1 MGKYYNITANTPAT
15 LVTIDTTITGQ
26 QYGGAISSISICNNS
41 VQVAIIDL
49 KLKAHDASI
58 DTDEVYMLNNVNIP
72 PGVTL
77 LLDHDISFNV
87 DRHKLKLTNT
97 GSSPDVTV
105 IIK

>member
-1 MGKYYNITANTPAT
+1 MGKYHNITATSAILINKD
-15 LVTIDTTITGQ
+15 VTITTGQ

-41 VQVAIIDL
+41 AQVAIIDL
-49 KLKAHDASI
+49 KLGAHNTSI

-72 PGVTL
+72 SGATL

-87 DRHKLKLTNT
+87 DRYKLELTNT
-97 GSSPDVTV
+97 GSSPDITV